1 MDQKLELRKGL
12 EALKALNWNGE
23 TYMAFSN
30 LIKVWPQVILRDED
44 GRLKIKPFDSSLPA
58 EKICGISFA
67 HLKISCC
74 EERNF
79 KRSGIENIPKGMALF
94 SVQDMRFIYN
104 EQRNI
109 NKVLEILNVF
119 GVKTDPISH
128 SDFYFAAGNEAT
140 TLVQTVSMR
149 EGMIGKPDI
158 SVANLR
164 LCLI

>member
-30 LIKVWPQVILRDED
+30 LIKVWPQVVLRDED

-58 EKICGISFA
+58 EKICGI
-67 HLKISCC
+67 
-74 EERNF
+74 ED
-79 KRSGIENIPKGMALF
+79 IPKGMALF
-94 SVQDMRFIYN
+94 TVQDMRFMYN

-128 SDFYFAAGNEAT
+128 SDFYFAAGNEAAT
-140 TLVQTVSMR
+140 FVQTISMR

-158 SVANLR
+158 SVATLR
-164 LCLI
+164 LRLI